1 LLGGRLAFFVLGL
14 LILLFGLLQNYAG
27 FAQRAAGAAGSWFSS
42 GGASIVTGLLLI
54 VMPKLTFAG
63 LALLLG
69 LSWMVGGASRI
80 ASAVGRRDQ
89 PDWYWSV
96 ADGAVNAVLGLGIAL
111 QWPVE
116 GVVSI
121 GLAVGLRCISAG
133 WSLLVGAPRVT
144 VASAADAA
152 GLHPDERLGLAPH
165 SYVGALREELA
176 AEELIRSRGDRSWCW
191 LFLFTFFV
199 IHAARMDTDWNLV
212 GMLSPAGA
220 VVGTL
225 SWPFSWRMGSLPRS
239 R

>member
-1 LLGGRLAFFVLGL
+1 VDGRWRIPHRVRRRPPRPTRLVL
-14 LILLFGLLQNYAG
+14 
-27 FAQRAAGAAGSWFSS
+27 
-42 GGASIVTGLLLI
+42 V
-54 VMPKLTFAG
+54 
-63 LALLLG
+63 
-69 LSWMVGGASRI
+69 
-80 ASAVGRRDQ
+80 RR
-89 PDWYWSV
+89 
-96 ADGAVNAVLGLGIAL
+96 DGAVNAVLGLGIAL

-121 GLAVGLRCISAG
+121 GLAVGLRCVSAG
-133 WSLLVGAPRVT
+133 WSLLVGAPRVP
-144 VASAADAA
+144 ALAAADAA

-220 VVGTL
+220 VVGDAL
-225 SWPFSWRMGSLPRS
+225 LAILLAYGSLPRS